1 MSFVVWLLLTLAS
14 SASGSPPSPLE
25 QDLARLVPAIRA
37 ADYRGDRQALDRLEA
52 ELGRL
57 SGGGLEEYRFYWRGF
72 ARWRRAING
81 FNEKPMPVDLGA
93 DLEAAVSHF
102 RTALERRPGWIE
114 ARLALVG
121 CWGNQVYVAGDDAA
135 RRQAILAEAIPAG
148 KALEADGA
156 DNSRALWILGGLQL
170 WAATNRGGD
179 PQKAAATLRRGV
191 EAAYREALS
200 GARSPWTP
208 TWGGPE
214 NLMNLAFLYSR
225 TTASNRAAAIAYAE
239 GAVTAVPEWHYVR
252 DTLLPQIEAMSE
264 APSPAAPGK

>member
-1 MSFVVWLLLTLAS
+1 MPFVIWLLLVLAS
-14 SASGSPPSPLE
+14 SGSGSPSRLE

-37 ADYRGDRQALDRLEA
+37 ADYRGDRPALDRLEA

-57 SGGGLEEYRFYWRGF
+57 SGSGLEEYRLYWRGF

-81 FNEKPMPVDLGA
+81 FNEKPAPGDLGA
-93 DLEAAVSHF
+93 DLEAAVGHF
-102 RTALERRPGWIE
+102 RAALEKRPGWVE
-114 ARLALVG
+114 ARLALLG
-121 CWGNQVYVAGDDAA
+121 CWGNQIYVAGEDAA
-135 RRQAILAEAIPAG
+135 RRQAILAEAIPAS

-191 EAAYREALS
+191 EAAYREALA
-200 GARSPWTP
+200 GVRPAWAP

-214 NLMNLAFLYSR
+214 NLMDLAFLYSR
-225 TTASNRAAAIAYAE
+225 TAPGNRAAAIAYAE

-252 DTLLPQIEAMSE
+252 DILLPQIEAMPD
-264 APSPAAPGK
+264 APPPAAPAR